1 MITEHKQKNI
11 PAKILSRKD
20 QITADFLA
28 IADRHIADLMCGKA
42 LKRYHAKDF
51 GALLFIHPR
60 HLTNTLHLT
69 LNTSPCD
76 VMENRIIGESKKL
89 LETTTLSIA
98 EIGMRFAYTEPTN
111 FTKFFKSMEGITP
124 LQYRKQVKF
133 RQPI

>member
-1 MITEHKQKNI
+1 MTTETKQKAI

-20 QITADFLA
+20 EITADFLK
-28 IADRHIADLMCGKA
+28 IADSHIADLMAGRA

-76 VMENRIIGESKKL
+76 VMEERILAEAKRL
-89 LETTTLSIA
+89 LDTTTLSIA
-98 EIGMRFAYTEPTN
+98 DIGMRFAYNDPTN
-111 FTKFFKSMEGITP
+111 FTKFFKSMTGITP
-124 LQYRKQVKF
+124 LQYRKKGRMVV
-133 RQPI
+133 